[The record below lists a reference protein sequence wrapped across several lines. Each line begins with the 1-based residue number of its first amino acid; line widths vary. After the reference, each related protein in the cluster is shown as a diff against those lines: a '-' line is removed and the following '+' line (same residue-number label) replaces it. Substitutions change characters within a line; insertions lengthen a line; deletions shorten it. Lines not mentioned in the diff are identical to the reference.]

1 MVEKKINN
9 NISIL
14 VDCHVFDGKFQGT
27 RTIDHREKI
36 QIYVIIVLKELVLLE
51 ERRAA

>member
-1 MVEKKINN
+1 MNTLSNAKIN
-9 NISIL
+9 IL

-27 RTIDHREKI
+27 KN
-36 QIYVIIVLKELVLLE
+36 LMLLE

>member
-1 MVEKKINN
+1 MNTLSNAKFNL
-9 NISIL
+9 L

-27 RTIDHREKI
+27 RTIDHRGKV
-36 QIYVIIVLKELVLLE
+36 QIYVIMVLKNLVLLE

>member
-1 MVEKKINN
+1 MNTLSNAKIN
-9 NISIL
+9 IL

-36 QIYVIIVLKELVLLE
+36 QIYVTIVLKKIVFLE